1 MFQWLFKMTIDGV
14 KELSFVIMLVLLASH
29 FLWGRSKEPLGK
41 GHKVC
46 RSLLILKTSKGAE
59 GPLTCAPFKLCV
71 HTLKRKMS
79 AALLFLKLPHW
90 AGLVGPRT
98 EARCCFFLKAVSTVL
113 SAFAFVDLPTYR
125 TVWASAGK
133 EMLTQSEP
141 WNTTELI
148 STLCFRKMKLS

>member
-1 MFQWLFKMTIDGV
+1 MFQWLYKMTVDVI
-14 KELSFVIMLVLLASH
+14 KELSLMVMLVLLISH
-29 FLWGRSKEPLGK
+29 FLWEWSKEPLGK

-46 RSLLILKTSKGAE
+46 RSLLIMKTSKCAE

-71 HTLKRKMS
+71 HMLKRKMS

-90 AGLVGPRT
+90 VGLVGPRT
-98 EARCCFFLKAVSTVL
+98 EAHCCFFLKAVSTVL
-113 SAFAFVDLPTYR
+113 SAFAFVYLTMYR
-125 TVWASAGK
+125 IVWASAGK
-133 EMLTQSEP
+133 EMLTQREP